1 MTALPSPAAVRAW
14 CQVSTSAVT
23 DAQLQMVM
31 DAEAVNQEKACRI
44 PDPADRDPDLI
55 EAFFRRVARVLA
67 ARGIPTG
74 LTDGEQGPQRL
85 TSWDGEI
92 QRLEGMDRKFNFG

>member
-1 MTALPSPAAVRAW
+1 MTALPDKAAMRAW

-23 DAQLQMVM
+23 DAQLQQVM
-31 DAEAVNQEKACRI
+31 DAEAVNQAKACRLAD
-44 PDPADRDPDLI
+44 PDDRDADLI
-55 EAFFRRVARVLA
+55 QALFRRVARVLA

-85 TSWDGEI
+85 TAWDGEI